1 MGLNSVP
8 TISPLQKKF
17 LIQYLD
23 NEVNLTPEEQEEI
36 TSDKNFLNQVQ
47 KNFSEISGVI
57 HYVEEIINEPT
68 SKIEFPLKG
77 NEKLVDS
84 YVIKPDGT
92 RVRISSKS
100 KSGGNIVKP
109 EGLLDS
115 ARDTNYEFE
124 NEDKEEILNT
134 INDFSVIPVNLKLA
148 KYGDENVEAMKK
160 QLEIALKNDPKL
172 KDPNNRQLQYNL
184 ERELIRQINSKFDF
198 SDLFNDLLDVVYVKT
213 NTNAKTG
220 IPKYSV
226 VDPGNYRVVLQSKNT
241 ANPVRSL
248 ERIGFQMRG

>member
-1 MGLNSVP
+1 MEM
-8 TISPLQKKF
+8 K
-17 LIQYLD
+17 
-23 NEVNLTPEEQEEI
+23 
-36 TSDKNFLNQVQ
+36 
-47 KNFSEISGVI
+47 
-57 HYVEEIINEPT
+57 
-68 SKIEFPLKG
+68 
-77 NEKLVDS
+77 
-84 YVIKPDGT
+84 
-92 RVRISSKS
+92 
-100 KSGGNIVKP
+100 
-109 EGLLDS
+109 
-115 ARDTNYEFE
+115 
-124 NEDKEEILNT
+124 
-134 INDFSVIPVNLKLA
+134 
-148 KYGDENVEAMKK
+148 NVEAMKK